1 MTSSGHLVALIVR
14 IDTIFI
20 CLSGINPHAKS
31 ESRLHPSMYSMRRPY
46 KVVPSGN
53 VNCQMRVS
61 KQHLPRE
68 DAAYYLVSTIK
79 PRNRRSLCQT
89 KFIVSECFI
98 ESICLSDYDSIKP
111 PRKKFIIELLIDFG
125 TLQWLES
132 IIEQFQTER
141 WKWHGKVVNLGDLA
155 TINGVDPAFRAFPYN
170 TLDLERKGLARLE
183 GWCAAV
189 SNGISE
195 ASRG

>member
-1 MTSSGHLVALIVR
+1 MPVALTNVTNVYDDNFGSENDFKWSFSCPHSEDR
-14 IDTIFI
+14 RTIFI

-98 ESICLSDYDSIKP
+98 ESIFRGIEGIDEVNIWKDLSDIVRQSSK
-111 PRKKFIIELLIDFG
+111 
-125 TLQWLES
+125 
-132 IIEQFQTER
+132 
-141 WKWHGKVVNLGDLA
+141 
-155 TINGVDPAFRAFPYN
+155 GVI
-170 TLDLERKGLARLE
+170 
-183 GWCAAV
+183 WV
-189 SNGISE
+189 SNELEKKMHVFVPAENLKRSCAILNQRCPIKVRMAVVSYE
-195 ASRG
+195 NLLVCK